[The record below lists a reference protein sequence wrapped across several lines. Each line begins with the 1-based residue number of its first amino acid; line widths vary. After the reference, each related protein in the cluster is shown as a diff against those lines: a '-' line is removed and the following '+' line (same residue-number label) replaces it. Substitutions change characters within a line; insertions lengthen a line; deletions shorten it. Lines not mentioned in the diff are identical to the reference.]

1 MRRLARAA
9 LIEQRDLFAGPERP
23 CRVPIVADVVLLRQ
37 FVATA
42 PLLRLI
48 DAIAAVAPFRCL
60 RIPGGGKMSVAMT
73 NCGAV
78 GWHSD
83 AGGYRYVEADPE
95 SGNRWLPMPPEFRA
109 LAYSAATAA
118 GLGPF
123 EPDCCL
129 VNRYAVGAQLGTH
142 RDFDELDLCQPIVSV
157 SIGLPAVFLWYGATR
172 KGPPL
177 PIRVADGDVVVW
189 GRTARAG
196 YHGVRKLAAS
206 EPAAHDAVRYNLTFR
221 RAR

>member
-1 MRRLARAA
+1 MPARAYS
-9 LIEQRDLFAGPERP
+9 IEQRDLFAGPEGP
-23 CRVPIVADVVLLRQ
+23 CRVPLVADVVLLRQ
-37 FVATA
+37 FVTTA

-48 DAIAAVAPFRCL
+48 GAIAAVAPFRRL
-60 RIPGGGKMSVAMT
+60 RIPGGGQMSVAMT

-83 AGGYRYVEADPE
+83 SSGYRYVEVDPE
-95 SGNRWLPMPPEFRA
+95 SGKPWLPMPAEFRA

-118 GLGPF
+118 GFGAF

-129 VNRYAVGAQLGTH
+129 VNRYAIGNQLGTH

-157 SIGLPAVFLWYGATR
+157 SIGLPAVFLWYGVRR
-172 KGPPL
+172 KGKPL

-196 YHGVRKLAAS
+196 YHGVRKLALPS
-206 EPAAHDAVRYNLTFR
+206 RAAADTVRYNLTFR